1 MTVPVVL
8 ELNDACLVAARDGEV
23 VAREPGF
30 ALLDGRDIITGDA
43 ARARA
48 RISPQLVSHRFWDT
62 LDQDTV
68 PSERQWRRTPA
79 EVAYAQL
86 EGLWQRAGKSGDT
99 AVLLVPPTFTRAQL
113 GLILGMCRKAS
124 IPVASLV
131 DSALAALAS
140 VGDTRQAVVV
150 DLTLHRVA
158 GARFEIGE
166 NVQRRAVAEIDQFG
180 LMDYQRRFAA
190 TLGDVCVRR
199 TRFDPMHSAESEQAL
214 YDDLND
220 VLAQLHDNPEAQ
232 WQTDTGQ
239 GPVDVTVARQD
250 LATAVAGLNSSVD
263 GLIDDLVDPALGA
276 PMVYVTHRLDF
287 WPDLVGEFGHAH
299 GGVRVLP
306 PLAAVSGATLDL
318 ATFARSGDEQVGL
331 ILERPR
337 RGLSLVTPDTSARPV
352 TGKPASHI
360 LVDQQIYRIDEKPF
374 VVGTATTEEQWGHRA
389 TGNVK
394 GVSRRHLEIVRHE
407 SRVILRDLSTFG
419 TWVNG
424 RKVDGEV
431 TVAAGDV
438 VRLGNPG
445 LELRLVQ
452 EIGVHGEA

>member
-1 MTVPVVL
+1 MSSPVVL

-23 VAREPGF
+23 LVRAPGF
-30 ALLDGRDIITGDA
+30 ALLDGRELVLGEA
-43 ARARA
+43 ARSHA
-48 RISPQLVSHRFWDT
+48 RIRPQLVSHRFWDT

-68 PSERQWRRTPA
+68 PSEGHWRRTPA

-86 EGLWQRAGKSGDT
+86 ELLWQQAGAPDAP

-124 IPVASLV
+124 IQVVSLV
-131 DSALAALAS
+131 DSALATLAS
-140 VGDTRQAVVV
+140 VGDTRQAIVI

-158 GARFEIGE
+158 GARFMIGD
-166 NVQRRAVAEIDQFG
+166 NVERHALAEIDQFG

-190 TLGDVCVRR
+190 TLGDLCVRK
-199 TRFDPMHSAESEQAL
+199 TRFDPMHSAESEQSL
-214 YDDLND
+214 YDALDD
-220 VLAQLHDNPEAQ
+220 VLAQLHDNPEAT
-232 WQTDTGQ
+232 WQASTG
-239 GPVDVTVARQD
+239 DDDLTVTVARQD
-250 LATAVAGLNSSVD
+250 LSAAVASLNASVD
-263 GLIDDLVDPALGA
+263 GLIDDLVDPALGD

-287 WPDLVGEFGHAH
+287 WPDLVSELGHAH

-306 PLAAVSGATLDL
+306 PMAAVSGATLEL
-318 ATFARSGDEQVGL
+318 ATFAKPTDQVGL

-337 RGLSLVTPDTSARPV
+337 RGLSLVTPDTSARQV
-352 TGKPASHI
+352 SGKPASHI
-360 LVDQQIYRIDEKPF
+360 LVDQQIYRIADRPF
-374 VVGTATTEEQWGHRA
+374 IVGTATTEDQWGHRA

-394 GVSRRHLEIVRHE
+394 GVSRRHLEIARRD

-431 TVAAGDV
+431 AVAAGDV

-452 EIGVHGEA
+452 EIGVDGP